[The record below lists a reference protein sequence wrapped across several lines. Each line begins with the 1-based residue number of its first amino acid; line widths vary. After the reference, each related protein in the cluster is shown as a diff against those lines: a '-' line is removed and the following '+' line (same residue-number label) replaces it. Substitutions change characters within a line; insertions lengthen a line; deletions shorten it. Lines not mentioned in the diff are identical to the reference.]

1 MKHTYPRIVLAGS
14 GGDCG
19 KTMLTLGLLSH
30 WRQQGQHVSGFK
42 KGPDFI
48 DAAWIGEAAGSP
60 ARNLDVYLMGDSA
73 VYQSFVNHARRSDIS
88 VIEGNRGLFDGMD
101 AEGTYSTAEL
111 AKLLQAPVILI
122 LDATKITR
130 TLAAFVLGC
139 LHLDPQLHIAGVI
152 LNRVAGA
159 RHEKVARRSI
169 EQITGVK
176 VLGAMPKLSH
186 FDLLPERH
194 LGLVT
199 PEEHGRIKK
208 VCHELS
214 LTVAKNVNVDRIY
227 EIAHRAPCLSEP
239 EKNQSGTQ
247 KAAAKITIGY
257 FRDSAFTFY
266 YPENLEALAA
276 AGAHLIPVS
285 PLEDSSLPP
294 LDCLYIGGGFP
305 ETHGDLLSRNK
316 SLLRDLK
323 ENVENG
329 LPVYAEC
336 GGLIF
341 LSQALKYENE
351 IFPMSS
357 VLPFRIEM
365 RSKPCGHGYCEF
377 EIDRENPF
385 FPVGARIR
393 GHEFH
398 YSTIVNGA
406 EKVETAYRVLRGQGA
421 NHGREGFF
429 YKKVMASYFHV
440 HVFSFPAWA
449 DCLIDAAKCYR
460 REREPE
466 LLLV

>member
-1 MKHTYPRIVLAGS
+1 MKHTFPRIVLAGS

-30 WRQQGQHVSGFK
+30 WRRQGHHVSGFK

-48 DAAWIGEAAGSP
+48 DAAWISEAAGSP

-73 VYQSFVNHARRSDIS
+73 VYQSFVHHARRSGIS
-88 VIEGNRGLFDGMD
+88 VIEGSRGIFDGMD

-139 LHLDPQLHIAGVI
+139 LHLDPQVQIAGVI
-152 LNRVAGA
+152 LNRVAGE
-159 RHEKVARRSI
+159 RHENVVRRAI
-169 EQITGVK
+169 EQNTGVD
-176 VLGAMPKLSH
+176 VLGALPKMSR

-199 PEEHGRIKK
+199 PEEHGKIKK
-208 VCHELS
+208 VCDELS
-214 LTVAKNVNVDRIY
+214 RTVAENVDVARIF
-227 EIAHRAPCLSEP
+227 EIAHRAPRLAEP
-239 EKNQSGTQ
+239 EKNQSGIRKT
-247 KAAAKITIGY
+247 AAKITIGY
-257 FRDSAFTFY
+257 FQDSAFTFY

-276 AGAHLIPVS
+276 AGAHLTPVS
-285 PLEDSSLPP
+285 PLEDSGLPP

-305 ETHGDLLSRNK
+305 ETHGDLLSRNR

-323 ENVENG
+323 EKVENG

-341 LSQALKYENE
+341 LSQSLKYGNE

-365 RSKPCGHGYCEF
+365 KSKPCGHGYCEY

-385 FPVGARIR
+385 FPVGVRIR

-398 YSTIVNGA
+398 YSTIVNGI
-406 EKVETAYRVLRGQGA
+406 EKVATAYRVLRGQGT
-421 NHGREGFF
+421 NNGREGFF
-429 YKKVMASYFHV
+429 YKRTMASYFHV
-440 HVFSFPAWA
+440 HASSFPAWA
-449 DCLIDAAKCYR
+449 DCLIDAAKRYR
-460 REREPE
+460 RERKPE